1 MSKTINSY
9 ELITMEQQFK
19 FSRLIFWTSSQLM
32 RVLQQFAGA
41 TMLSTGILYFGKYLW
56 WIYIQTP
63 VGHQYVSLF
72 GERAIVVTALFSQD
86 LLRIAFDINLIVLQT
101 SLLVALLCHSLFIK
115 TTFYDSQGITE
126 HLVFWSM
133 PVSFVAFLLLPET
146 YGMDL
151 TVFILLWLIPS
162 QLILTCC
169 MRLVG
174 DVLPDGLLLNIVY
187 NLLYKI
193 YQVANCVVLRRCEI

>member
-1 MSKTINSY
+1 
-9 ELITMEQQFK
+9 
-19 FSRLIFWTSSQLM
+19 M

-63 VGHQYVSLF
+63 VGQQYVSLF

-86 LLRIAFDINLIVLQT
+86 LLRIAFDINLVVLQT